1 MKKEL
6 SNPRINSCRCCCHYE
21 NCNPTFVPEC
31 VNLNLNQSQ
40 MIPEKRENNINTNLS
55 FNYNY
60 HSPLFN
66 PKKPNEF
73 DEIKKEIEKNN
84 LNDNKK
90 YDIRERAK
98 AVKDKINAIF
108 LLKKM
113 NKNKLSKDDI
123 NYNLYSGKKYT
134 FFDNLKFNKK
144 EKETIFRKKME
155 REFVVENPHLKRLL
169 SSVPKHEKN
178 KSGKRQIDEKEKYV
192 FTNGIFRMK
201 SFDSKYI
208 KRFNGGASM
217 VMPPNDLNKLNFIVR
232 RNL

>member
-1 MKKEL
+1 MNKEL

-73 DEIKKEIEKNN
+73 DEIKKEMEKNN

-144 EKETIFRKKME
+144 EKETIFRKKNGKGICC
-155 REFVVENPHLKRLL
+155 R
-169 SSVPKHEKN
+169 
-178 KSGKRQIDEKEKYV
+178 KSTFKKIIIKC
-192 FTNGIFRMK
+192 
-201 SFDSKYI
+201 SKT
-208 KRFNGGASM
+208 
-217 VMPPNDLNKLNFIVR
+217 
-232 RNL
+232 